1 MSPAPGAG
9 PPAPLAAIDVGTNS
23 IRLVVAQPEPDG
35 TYRVLDEE
43 RVVTRL
49 GQGLHR
55 TGRLAD
61 ESYGRSLE
69 ALGKMKAIADGFG
82 VSELRTV
89 ATSAVREA
97 ENGPLFRREAWKRH
111 RVRVDVISSDDE
123 ARFAFESAAR
133 RFPLEGRASAIVDI
147 GGGSVEVMLAAGTV
161 VENVFSL
168 PLGAVVL
175 SERFCQTDRIGER
188 EWRAL
193 RRYIDETLRTVI
205 GKPPFA
211 PEVMIG
217 SGGTFSA
224 LAQIV
229 RYERE
234 GREGTAQGYVMTRA
248 EATRVLARLLEVP
261 LAQRRNLPGLPPG
274 RADIIVAGAA
284 VVARLAK
291 HLGIRQILVNDGG
304 VRDGVLLSM
313 IADLPGPHPVPTPT
327 SGGRLDAV
335 RAFARKCRSNER
347 HCEHVGLLAGEIF
360 DGVRE
365 AFRLPE
371 SARELLLAA
380 ALLHDI
386 GFLVNH
392 AKHHK
397 HAYHLI
403 MHSDLAGYSAHD
415 VEVIANVARY
425 HRRAFPK
432 KSHANF
438 RRLDKADRRLVRRL
452 AGILRVAVA
461 LDRTHTQIVSG
472 VRCMV
477 KKRRVRLTLLTTSD
491 PSVELWD
498 ARRKAALFEKAFG
511 VELKFIRRVAGG
523 RPAIHVVRG
532 AARRAAGS

>member
-1 MSPAPGAG
+1 
-9 PPAPLAAIDVGTNS
+9 
-23 IRLVVAQPEPDG
+23 
-35 TYRVLDEE
+35 
-43 RVVTRL
+43 
-49 GQGLHR
+49 
-55 TGRLAD
+55 
-61 ESYGRSLE
+61 
-69 ALGKMKAIADGFG
+69 
-82 VSELRTV
+82 
-89 ATSAVREA
+89 
-97 ENGPLFRREAWKRH
+97 
-111 RVRVDVISSDDE
+111 
-123 ARFAFESAAR
+123 
-133 RFPLEGRASAIVDI
+133 
-147 GGGSVEVMLAAGTV
+147 
-161 VENVFSL
+161 
-168 PLGAVVL
+168 
-175 SERFCQTDRIGER
+175 
-188 EWRAL
+188 
-193 RRYIDETLRTVI
+193 
-205 GKPPFA
+205 
-211 PEVMIG
+211 
-217 SGGTFSA
+217 
-224 LAQIV
+224 
-229 RYERE
+229 
-234 GREGTAQGYVMTRA
+234 
-248 EATRVLARLLEVP
+248 
-261 LAQRRNLPGLPPG
+261 
-274 RADIIVAGAA
+274 
-284 VVARLAK
+284 
-291 HLGIRQILVNDGG
+291 
-304 VRDGVLLSM
+304 
-313 IADLPGPHPVPTPT
+313 
-327 SGGRLDAV
+327 
-335 RAFARKCRSNER
+335 
-347 HCEHVGLLAGEIF
+347 
-360 DGVRE
+360 VRE

-371 SARELLLAA
+371 SARELLVAA